1 MRRILWAEDSP
12 DDQTLIREALR
23 QMPDP
28 PAVEFVEDGA
38 ALLEKL
44 DAAKPG
50 LLVVDLS
57 MPGMSGME
65 TLEQLK
71 ERGAPTRVGIIV
83 FTAHGGKGEARHCRN
98 HGAHDVIEKPTDFVE
113 FVFAVQRICR
123 HAAWT
128 VADNAASPSI
138 HPLTPT

>member
-12 DDQTLIREALR
+12 DDQLLIREALQ

-28 PAVEFVEDGA
+28 PSVEFVEDGA
-38 ALLEKL
+38 ALLDRL

-50 LLVVDLS
+50 LLVLDLS
-57 MPGMSGME
+57 MPGMGGME
-65 TLEQLK
+65 TLEALQQ
-71 ERGAPTRVGIIV
+71 RGSRVGTIV
-83 FTAHGGKGEARHCRN
+83 FTAHNGKGEARHCRN
-98 HGAHDVIEKPTDFVE
+98 RGAHDVIEKPTDFVE

-128 VADNAASPSI
+128 VAESAEFEAARPVA
-138 HPLTPT
+138 PA